1 MITKVKE
8 TKDTITYLVDSIGRI
23 EIKKNYKYNELLSYP
38 VAKIRETDTDIT
50 YRMPDEM
57 LCTVSKE
64 LQISIK
70 EVIIRYYI
78 LKTFWDNNIYIESSK
93 YQFRHPNN
101 IRPKS

>member
-1 MITKVKE
+1 MIKLKE
-8 TKDTITYLVDSIGRI
+8 TKDIVAYLVDSIGRV

-38 VAKIRETDTDIT
+38 VTKVCETDTDIT

-93 YQFRHPNN
+93 YQFQRPNN
-101 IRPKS
+101 IRLKS

>member
-1 MITKVKE
+1 MIKLKE
-8 TKDTITYLVDSIGRI
+8 TKDVIVYHVDSIGRI

-38 VAKIRETDTDIT
+38 VTKVRETNTDIT
-50 YRMPDEM
+50 YRMPDEI

-78 LKTFWDNNIYIESSK
+78 LKTFWDNNIYIESNK
-93 YQFRHPNN
+93 YQFRRSNYV
-101 IRPKS
+101 RFKS

>member
-1 MITKVKE
+1 MIKLEE
-8 TKDTITYLVDSIGRI
+8 TKDTVAYSVHSIGRVD
-23 EIKKNYKYNELLSYP
+23 IKKDYKYNELLSYP
-38 VAKIRETDTDIT
+38 VTKVCETDTDIT

-57 LCTVSKE
+57 LCSVSKK

-93 YQFRHPNN
+93 YQFRRPNN
-101 IRPKS
+101 IRLKS